1 MAKSS
6 RRDRKRNAS
15 SSGRS
20 SSSANKPKSKHQPQS
35 EFLVEKIVGHSTSR
49 GVTLYRTRWQG
60 FSSAEDT
67 WEPSSN
73 IASTG
78 HLDRY
83 LRRENAKKLNRKTP
97 GVCLIEYEDGEREMV
112 DLQREK
118 FRAHLPD
125 VEDEDRDDST
135 VNGDDDIN
143 DFAMIEEGNYI
154 EIDWPHAD
162 IFFPCKI
169 LSWTPLPE
177 RKRRGSTASLG
188 SLEIELQRK
197 RKNRDATAK
206 KGKPEHDQ
214 RDKESSSKKR
224 AKKEAKKKKKK
235 RSKSLADESTV
246 KASKSKSASSVEESQ
261 GKADAKKSKL
271 NDDKPSRTSY
281 QSDDSNRDS
290 ELPVENM
297 ENELFS
303 DVSYERAPVKRS
315 GHGIPLFKEPE
326 DDCPGNRELTE
337 SEESGDEDDAYMADP
352 YQTTHKLSFEEQW
365 MLRLQ
370 RTKELTERGM

>member
-1 MAKSS
+1 MLV
-6 RRDRKRNAS
+6 
-15 SSGRS
+15 
-20 SSSANKPKSKHQPQS
+20 PKTNLHSNFLCVKYSVTSHVSHSMLSYCVWSKLYPQ
-35 EFLVEKIVGHSTSR
+35 
-49 GVTLYRTRWQG
+49 YRTRWQG

-67 WEPSSN
+67 WEPRSN

-97 GVCLIEYEDGEREMV
+97 GVCLIEYEDGEQEMV
-112 DLQREK
+112 DLQKEK

-125 VEDEDRDDST
+125 VEDEDRDAST

-169 LSWTPLPE
+169 LAWTPLPE
-177 RKRRGSTASLG
+177 IKRRGSIASLG
-188 SLEIELQRK
+188 SLEIEPQRK
-197 RKNRDATAK
+197 RKKRDAATK

-214 RDKESSSKKR
+214 RDKESSSKRK

-235 RSKSLADESTV
+235 RLKSLSDDSTV
-246 KASKSKSASSVEESQ
+246 KASKSKSGSSVEESQ
-261 GKADAKKSKL
+261 GKADAKMSYKK
-271 NDDKPSRTSY
+271 SY

-290 ELPVENM
+290 EEPGENM

-303 DVSYERAPVKRS
+303 EVSYERAPVRRS
-315 GHGIPLFKEPE
+315 GNGIPLFNEPE
-326 DDCPGNRELTE
+326 DDCQGNRELTE
-337 SEESGDEDDAYMADP
+337 SEESGDEDDAYTDP
-352 YQTTHKLSFEEQW
+352 YQTTHRLSFEEQVS
-365 MLRLQ
+365 
-370 RTKELTERGM
+370 